1 MANYS
6 GAAAA
11 VALAQ
16 KQQQV
21 DLAQQYSGKS
31 HSPALPT
38 GGIKTAFHAGVGQKT
53 GNVVPVGE
61 PQTKKMKEEVAPAP
75 IAAPVTKGLTG
86 RLGFTMVGGQL
97 ALPKQIDPGAV
108 LPQAPSAEAPHVSTY
123 IKGVALPVGVGIRL
137 GGIGGVAPAMAQSG
151 RVTDRKSV
159 V

>member
-1 MANYS
+1 MNEIFADYFISEFDDPLNAYTNSMANYS

-97 ALPKQIDPGAV
+97 ALPKQI
-108 LPQAPSAEAPHVSTY
+108 E
-123 IKGVALPVGVGIRL
+123 
-137 GGIGGVAPAMAQSG
+137 
-151 RVTDRKSV
+151 DRKSV